1 MKEEE
6 YDDADGNVTVQ
17 VVELSCDDIA
27 KSNNWIGSNRPV
39 YESDEA
45 SENEESEFKQ
55 DEDEHNF
62 VPGFGT
68 LKKPSKKV
76 SARNDDVGN
85 KTFDTDRNEQKSTS
99 SKKFKEEFKSKRAM
113 GQYLAKQAQSSLNQS
128 KAFQMKN
135 KLEKIRNKKKA
146 RIEKEKRIKLQN
158 KREKHK
164 KNSFKSK
171 KPSKKFGKKGKT
183 NRKSKAE

>member
-17 VVELSCDDIA
+17 IVELSSDDIA

-39 YESDEA
+39 YDDVDEA
-45 SENEESEFKQ
+45 SENEESETEQ
-55 DEDEHNF
+55 DVDEDF

-68 LKKPSKKV
+68 KKPSKKV
-76 SARNDDVGN
+76 SSRKDVGN
-85 KTFDTDRNEQKSTS
+85 NTDLSEQKSIN

-113 GQYLAKQAQSSLNQS
+113 GQYLAKQAQSSLKQS
-128 KAFQMKN
+128 KAFQTKN

-164 KNSFKSK
+164 KKNSVKSK
-171 KPSKKFGKKGKT
+171 KPTTKFGKRGKM
-183 NRKSKAE
+183 NRKTKAE